1 MNLVGRAARN
11 ALKMNGKPSGSG
23 IPASKAG
30 GGQKPY
36 LLERAG

>member
-1 MNLVGRAARN
+1 
-11 ALKMNGKPSGSG
+11 MNGKPSGSG

-36 LLERAG
+36 LLERAGQALRKSLTE